1 MAKKAP
7 AHFNLLDHL
16 EKETK
21 VKPFT
26 AVIDAEGTE
35 ITFPNPMDMNWKDAS
50 RFMENM
56 SSEDASVGEVFS
68 EWLSTEDYEALENAE
83 ITMGQLMKLAEAVSA
98 HYGAAF
104 GTAGE

>member
-26 AVIDAEGTE
+26 AVIDADGTE
-35 ITFPNPMDMNWKDAS
+35 ITFPNPMEMNWKDAS

-56 SSEDASVGEVFS
+56 TSEDVSVGVVFS
-68 EWLSTEDYEALENAE
+68 EWLSAEDYKALEDAD
-83 ITMGQLMKLAEAVSA
+83 ITMSQLMKLAEAVSE
-98 HYGAAF
+98 HYGAVL
-104 GTAGE
+104 GTPGE